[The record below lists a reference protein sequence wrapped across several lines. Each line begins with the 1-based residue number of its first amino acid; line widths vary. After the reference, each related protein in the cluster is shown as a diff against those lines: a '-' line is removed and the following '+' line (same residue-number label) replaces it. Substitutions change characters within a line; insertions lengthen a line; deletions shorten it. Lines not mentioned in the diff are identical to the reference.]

1 MQRRHHLAIP
11 FLHTGLCALL
21 LLGAIALVQGQD
33 QKTDLTGTW
42 SWSVPGR
49 NGGPDRKMS
58 LKFKVDG
65 DKLTG
70 KLISPARGDQT
81 NEIEIKDG
89 KIKDG
94 EFSFTVTRERNGN
107 SFVTKYTGKVSGDTI
122 KGRTSMER
130 NGQTR
135 ENDWEAKRDKKEAAK

>member
-1 MQRRHHLAIP
+1 MQRRHHLGIP

-122 KGRTSMER
+122 KGKTSMER

>member
-1 MQRRHHLAIP
+1 MIP
-11 FLHTGLCALL
+11 FLHTGLCSLL
-21 LLGAIALVQGQD
+21 LLGAVALVQGQD
-33 QKTDLTGTW
+33 QKADLSGTW

-49 NGGPDRKMS
+49 NGGPDRKMT

-89 KIKDG
+89 KIKNG
-94 EFSFTVTRERNGN
+94 EFSFTVSRERNGN
-107 SFVTKYTGKVSGDTI
+107 TMVTKYTGKVSGDTI
-122 KGRTSMER
+122 KGKTSIER

-135 ENDWEAKRDKKEAAK
+135 ENDFEAKREKSPAAK